1 MGEAGTDCT
10 FSGLAHRDGE
20 ESLDGAEPQEEPR
33 LGLGQDGVHPLLTD
47 RDLGAPC
54 GRNSDLSRRPT
65 FTLLNGDTAAGRP
78 ALSAFFH
85 GAHPAFGFRANAE
98 AYTADDHTDTRR
110 RGPFLHDPASLR
122 SRFLNDVVVRKTRR
136 LFNSTDVA

>member
-1 MGEAGTDCT
+1 MRPE
-10 FSGLAHRDGE
+10 FR
-20 ESLDGAEPQEEPR
+20 
-33 LGLGQDGVHPLLTD
+33 VW
-47 RDLGAPC
+47 
-54 GRNSDLSRRPT
+54 RRAT

-85 GAHPAFGFRANAE
+85 GAHPAFGLRANAE

-122 SRFLNDVVVRKTRR
+122 GRFLNDVVVRKARR
-136 LFNSTDVA
+136 NDESCQSDSGQNCSHGN